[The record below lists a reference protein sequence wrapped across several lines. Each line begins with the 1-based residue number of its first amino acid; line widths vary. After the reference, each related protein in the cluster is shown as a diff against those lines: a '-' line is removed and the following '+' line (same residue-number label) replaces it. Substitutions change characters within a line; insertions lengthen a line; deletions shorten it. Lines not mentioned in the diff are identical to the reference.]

1 MAKEFTDSE
10 MDNLLAQE
18 SLIVIDFWAEWCG
31 PCKKLSPVIDELAE
45 EYDGVVDIRKCDVE
59 ENVEVASKFGVMA
72 IPTIVLVK
80 NGKEITRRTGT
91 IKKDQLK
98 SLIEPRGGGCW
109 RTQRLVVDSV
119 SIIVAIHRSCR
130 KGCFPDRHRDCRAFL
145 RQPHSSD
152 QDHTCSILCL
162 LEHRGF
168 SSMSHTSLGVQIP
181 QCI

>member
-1 MAKEFTDSE
+1 MALEITDSNYKE
-10 MDNLLAQE
+10 ILAE
-18 SLIVIDFWAEWCG
+18 GKPVVIDFWAEWCG

-98 SLIEPRGGGCW
+98 SLIE
-109 RTQRLVVDSV
+109 
-119 SIIVAIHRSCR
+119 AN
-130 KGCFPDRHRDCRAFL
+130 K
-145 RQPHSSD
+145 
-152 QDHTCSILCL
+152 
-162 LEHRGF
+162 
-168 SSMSHTSLGVQIP
+168 
-181 QCI
+181 

>member
-31 PCKKLSPVIDELAE
+31 PCKKLSPVID
-45 EYDGVVDIRKCDVE
+45 VDIRKCDVE

-98 SLIEPRGGGCW
+98 SLIE
-109 RTQRLVVDSV
+109 
-119 SIIVAIHRSCR
+119 AN
-130 KGCFPDRHRDCRAFL
+130 K
-145 RQPHSSD
+145 
-152 QDHTCSILCL
+152 
-162 LEHRGF
+162 
-168 SSMSHTSLGVQIP
+168 
-181 QCI
+181 

>member
-45 EYDGVVDIRKCDVE
+45 EYDCVVDIRKCDVE
-59 ENVEVASKFGVMA
+59 ENVEVASKFSVMA

-98 SLIEPRGGGCW
+98 SLIEEN
-109 RTQRLVVDSV
+109 
-119 SIIVAIHRSCR
+119 
-130 KGCFPDRHRDCRAFL
+130 K
-145 RQPHSSD
+145 
-152 QDHTCSILCL
+152 
-162 LEHRGF
+162 
-168 SSMSHTSLGVQIP
+168 
-181 QCI
+181 

>member
-1 MAKEFTDSE
+1 MALQITDANFEELVNSGKP
-10 MDNLLAQE
+10 MVL
-18 SLIVIDFWAEWCG
+18 DFWAEWCG

-98 SLIEPRGGGCW
+98 SLIE
-109 RTQRLVVDSV
+109 
-119 SIIVAIHRSCR
+119 AN
-130 KGCFPDRHRDCRAFL
+130 K
-145 RQPHSSD
+145 
-152 QDHTCSILCL
+152 
-162 LEHRGF
+162 
-168 SSMSHTSLGVQIP
+168 
-181 QCI
+181 

>member
-31 PCKKLSPVIDELAE
+31 PCKKLSPVID
-45 EYDGVVDIRKCDVE
+45 DGVVDIRKCDVE

-98 SLIEPRGGGCW
+98 SLIE
-109 RTQRLVVDSV
+109 
-119 SIIVAIHRSCR
+119 AN
-130 KGCFPDRHRDCRAFL
+130 K
-145 RQPHSSD
+145 
-152 QDHTCSILCL
+152 
-162 LEHRGF
+162 
-168 SSMSHTSLGVQIP
+168 
-181 QCI
+181 

>member
-1 MAKEFTDSE
+1 MALQITDANFEELVNSGKP
-10 MDNLLAQE
+10 MVL
-18 SLIVIDFWAEWCG
+18 DFWAEWCG

-98 SLIEPRGGGCW
+98 SLIEEN
-109 RTQRLVVDSV
+109 
-119 SIIVAIHRSCR
+119 
-130 KGCFPDRHRDCRAFL
+130 K
-145 RQPHSSD
+145 
-152 QDHTCSILCL
+152 
-162 LEHRGF
+162 
-168 SSMSHTSLGVQIP
+168 
-181 QCI
+181 

>member
-10 MDNLLAQE
+10 MDNLLAIE
-18 SLIVIDFWAEWCG
+18 SGQPVVIDFWAEWCG

-98 SLIEPRGGGCW
+98 SLIEEN
-109 RTQRLVVDSV
+109 
-119 SIIVAIHRSCR
+119 
-130 KGCFPDRHRDCRAFL
+130 K
-145 RQPHSSD
+145 
-152 QDHTCSILCL
+152 
-162 LEHRGF
+162 
-168 SSMSHTSLGVQIP
+168 
-181 QCI
+181 

>member
-80 NGKEITRRTGT
+80 NGRRG
-91 IKKDQLK
+91 L
-98 SLIEPRGGGCW
+98 CA
-109 RTQRLVVDSV
+109 
-119 SIIVAIHRSCR
+119 VAIFRVGEDKRGKR
-130 KGCFPDRHRDCRAFL
+130 KVNNAVWRK
-145 RQPHSSD
+145 
-152 QDHTCSILCL
+152 
-162 LEHRGF
+162 
-168 SSMSHTSLGVQIP
+168 VQA
-181 QCI
+181 CAGAGRR

>member
-98 SLIEPRGGGCW
+98 ALIEE
-109 RTQRLVVDSV
+109 
-119 SIIVAIHRSCR
+119 
-130 KGCFPDRHRDCRAFL
+130 KK
-145 RQPHSSD
+145 
-152 QDHTCSILCL
+152 
-162 LEHRGF
+162 
-168 SSMSHTSLGVQIP
+168 
-181 QCI
+181 

>member
-1 MAKEFTDSE
+1 MSVIHLTKENFEQEVMHSE
-10 MDNLLAQE
+10 VPVL
-18 SLIVIDFWAEWCG
+18 VDFWAEWCG

-98 SLIEPRGGGCW
+98 SLIE
-109 RTQRLVVDSV
+109 
-119 SIIVAIHRSCR
+119 AN
-130 KGCFPDRHRDCRAFL
+130 K
-145 RQPHSSD
+145 
-152 QDHTCSILCL
+152 
-162 LEHRGF
+162 
-168 SSMSHTSLGVQIP
+168 
-181 QCI
+181 